1 MEGVGMGG
9 RRKRERGTY
18 LPRPWT
24 ARTDF
29 EETDAARASLHR
41 RPQRSGFD
49 RFVQGLGATRRARR
63 RPRGAPWT
71 AVPKWAASKETTD
84 TAPVAQSH
92 KLCQA
97 TPNRLAVCIWFR

>member
-29 EETDAARASLHR
+29 EETDAARASPHR

-49 RFVQGLGATRRARR
+49 RFVQGPGATRRARR
-63 RPRGAPWT
+63 RPRGALWT

-84 TAPVAQSH
+84 TAPVAQSRE
-92 KLCQA
+92 A
-97 TPNRLAVCIWFR
+97 PTPV